1 MWVRSRPS
9 SLAWAR
15 SSQPW
20 RSGGS
25 AVLKKSATLLT
36 AAVVMLCLTIL
47 LASGCGALKTRHAVL
62 PPSPVMESSTINAD
76 GGICIDRADTAE
88 LLLYIEHLERM
99 ARE

>member
-1 MWVRSRPS
+1 MWARSRRS
-9 SLAWAR
+9 SQAWAR
-15 SSQPW
+15 SSLRL

-25 AVLKKSATLLT
+25 GVLRKSVTLLT

-47 LASGCGALKTRHAVL
+47 LASGCGASKTRHAVL
-62 PPSPVMESSTINAD
+62 PPAPVLESSTKNAD

>member
-1 MWVRSRPS
+1 M
-9 SLAWAR
+9 
-15 SSQPW
+15 
-20 RSGGS
+20 
-25 AVLKKSATLLT
+25 LKKSATLLT

-62 PPSPVMESSTINAD
+62 PPSPVLESSTINAD
-76 GGICIDRADTAE
+76 GGICIDSADTAE